1 MNYGF
6 RTSRSCELAVTNV
19 KKNNF
24 ANKSTKFVFGN
35 KFYLYLAS
43 SCNDKLFTFT
53 IYGIEKNGS
62 TIKKSYFAA
71 SSTVGKAV
79 VEWKIMARN
88 K

>member
-1 MNYGF
+1 
-6 RTSRSCELAVTNV
+6 
-19 KKNNF
+19 
-24 ANKSTKFVFGN
+24 
-35 KFYLYLAS
+35 
-43 SCNDKLFTFT
+43 LFTFT